1 MELAP
6 GPGLTNGRRL
16 VRAVAVLVFAAGLSL
31 SAARVVGTRLE
42 PVLLVPAVLAV
53 FVGWLLARLH
63 ILLRAFGQAVAFVG
77 SGLSV
82 AYAADGT
89 AGDLTRGLL
98 NGPRQIVTTAW
109 PSPRFTTIF
118 VALAALIYVATALSI
133 DLAMRLHWRAL
144 AIAPMVAALVAIIAV
159 GAPDGAQWQAVLFA
173 AVASFALLW
182 IGLDDRVASI
192 RSGVLVA
199 VATGL
204 AALLTT
210 VGVSVAVAERANPRH
225 GAAANREFSLLDP
238 LADVAAQN
246 GAKPVRDL
254 YKIESTALGQMQRW
268 RVAALD
274 TYNGETWS
282 TTGQLAPIGNRL
294 DRGTAAADVTVTVT
308 ALRPDTMLWISPGRL
323 LRSSAPVESDPERRV
338 VRIIGDERPA
348 VTTFTVEPQGQFV
361 AASAGMVATIEPTEI
376 ESSYSTVAT
385 TLVGSGNT
393 IAEEIDKLAVALH
406 DTYKLNS
413 DLPGGVQQNLVDGF
427 LRNTKVG
434 NVEQFVTGFVLLAR
448 SLGIDARVATGYK
461 IESASSS
468 SYTIKTNDAFAWP
481 EVRTTNGWLTVDV
494 LPVDSKQEKPQQTP
508 AGRPETPAAA
518 QPLDPP
524 QVDQAD
530 PNKSVEAPQLPP
542 VASTWSKVRV
552 WVFRGGLFTGL
563 LLWPLFV
570 FGVIV
575 SWKKLRR
582 RKGLKAPDPARRV
595 STAWTLA
602 TDALVDAGATLHPS
616 QTNAELVAAGVATQP
631 AAGPPLGR
639 LQRHADAVTFATA
652 ACDPQ
657 RAADAVDQLR
667 LVESSIRN
675 SSTRWWRWKWWLS
688 TRSLRR
694 RTQSPLR

>member
-16 VRAVAVLVFAAGLSL
+16 VRAIAVLVFAAGLSL

-42 PVLLVPAVLAV
+42 PILLVPGVLAV
-53 FVGWLLARLH
+53 FVGWLLARLP
-63 ILLRAFGQAVAFVG
+63 ILIRALGQAVAFVG
-77 SGLSV
+77 SGMCV
-82 AYAADGT
+82 AYASNGT
-89 AGDLTRGLL
+89 AADFVKGLL
-98 NGPRQIVTTAW
+98 NGPRQVVTTAW

-118 VALAALIYVATALSI
+118 VALAALIFVATALSI

-144 AIAPMVAALVAIIAV
+144 AIAPMLAASVAMIAV

-173 AVASFALLW
+173 AVASFVLLW

-199 VATGL
+199 VTVGL
-204 AALLTT
+204 AALLTS

-238 LADVAAQN
+238 LADVAAQKTAN
-246 GAKPVRDL
+246 PPRDL
-254 YKIESTALGQMQRW
+254 YEIESASLGQMRHW

-274 TYNGETWS
+274 SYNGESWS
-282 TTGQLAPIGNRL
+282 TTGQLAPIGNRI
-294 DRGTAAADVTVTVT
+294 DVGTAAADVTVRVT
-308 ALRPDTMLWISPGRL
+308 TRRGDTELWIAPGRL
-323 LRSSAPVESDPERRV
+323 LRSSAPIESDPERRV
-338 VRIIGDERPA
+338 VRIIGDQRPA
-348 VTTFTVEPQGQFV
+348 VTTFTVEPEGQFV
-361 AASAGMVATIEPTEI
+361 AASAGTMGIVEPSEI
-376 ESSYSTVAT
+376 EGSYSTLAS

-393 IAEEIDKLAVALH
+393 VAEEIDKLATSLH
-406 DTYKLNS
+406 DNYRLNS

-448 SLGIDARVATGYK
+448 SLGIDARVATGYV
-461 IESASSS
+461 IDSTSS
-468 SYTIKTNDAFAWP
+468 SYTVNTNDASTWP
-481 EVRTTNGWLTVDV
+481 EVRTTDGWLTVDV
-494 LPVDSKQEKPQQTP
+494 LPKDTKEDKPQQTP

-530 PNKSVEAPQLPP
+530 PNKSVEAPVLPA
-542 VASTWSKVRV
+542 VAGTWSKVRV
-552 WVFRGGLFTGL
+552 WVLRGGFFTGL
-563 LLWPLFV
+563 LLWPLLV
-570 FGVIV
+570 FSIIV

-616 QTNAELVAAGVATQP
+616 QTNAELVAAGVETQP